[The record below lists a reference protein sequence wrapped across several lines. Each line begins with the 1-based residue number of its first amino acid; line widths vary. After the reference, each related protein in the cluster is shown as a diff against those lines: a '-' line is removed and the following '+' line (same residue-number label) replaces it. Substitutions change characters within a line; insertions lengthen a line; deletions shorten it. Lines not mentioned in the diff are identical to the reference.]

1 MTKDGNFEL
10 IFETCN
16 GDEVFRDE
24 SNVVVRFAQKRN
36 GIVTSWI
43 NAGYREDLE
52 AVFNHQ
58 LSQETLDGEESEEI
72 NISDYLKGLSHE
84 LAVSLD
90 LDENRISG
98 LVTSAKMTNV
108 GISTERFRKLEVTA
122 ISTAGT
128 NVNAGSAGDP
138 ASYYE
143 ENGHFDLDINQSDGG
158 QVVGDDDDGVLTE
171 KPGTINSIIL
181 INACLDESSILLAE
195 MTAVEAKTVALRD
208 LMIPSCYSNEVAT
221 GTGTDGIAIFSNME
235 SENHVEIAGKHS
247 KLGEMIAK
255 TVIDSIKT
263 ALEKQIWLT
272 PSYQSNALVRLER
285 YRTDLDAFY
294 NDYLGLDE
302 CQKQEFIKSLIEVDK
317 NPELIGY
324 VSLVLSI
331 LDQFRSG
338 LISKNA
344 ASVVIGSLFDNQFNK
359 AQWHNMRTLVEYIVK
374 INLGDI

>member
-1 MTKDGNFEL
+1 MQVL
-10 IFETCN
+10 
-16 GDEVFRDE
+16 
-24 SNVVVRFAQKRN
+24 Q
-36 GIVTSWI
+36 
-43 NAGYREDLE
+43 
-52 AVFNHQ
+52 
-58 LSQETLDGEESEEI
+58 
-72 NISDYLKGLSHE
+72 
-84 LAVSLD
+84 
-90 LDENRISG
+90 
-98 LVTSAKMTNV
+98 
-108 GISTERFRKLEVTA
+108 A
-122 ISTAGT
+122 ILQ
-128 NVNAGSAGDP
+128 V
-138 ASYYE
+138 
-143 ENGHFDLDINQSDGG
+143 IGG
-158 QVVGDDDDGVLTE
+158 QVVGDDDDGVLPE

-255 TVIDSIKT
+255 TVIDSIKI

-285 YRTDLDAFY
+285 YRTDLD
-294 NDYLGLDE
+294 
-302 CQKQEFIKSLIEVDK
+302 V
-317 NPELIGY
+317 
-324 VSLVLSI
+324 VLSI

>member
-72 NISDYLKGLSHE
+72 KISDYLKGLSHE

-143 ENGHFDLDINQSDGG
+143 ENGHFDLNINQSDGG
-158 QVVGDDDDGVLTE
+158 QVVCDDDDGVFPE

-255 TVIDSIKT
+255 TVIDSIKI

-285 YRTDLDAFY
+285 YRTDLDDFY

>member
-128 NVNAGSAGDP
+128 
-138 ASYYE
+138 
-143 ENGHFDLDINQSDGG
+143 FDLDINQIAGDGDKDIAN
-158 QVVGDDDDGVLTE
+158 QSHIPE

>member
-24 SNVVVRFAQKRN
+24 SNVLVRCAQKRN

-158 QVVGDDDDGVLTE
+158 QVVGDDDDGVLPE

>member
-58 LSQETLDGEESEEI
+58 LSQDTLDEEESEEI
-72 NISDYLKGLSHE
+72 EISDYLKGLSHE
-84 LAVSLD
+84 MASSLD

-158 QVVGDDDDGVLTE
+158 QVVGDDDDGVLPE